1 MAAAVDTGGAAIVVK
16 GVDVWAG
23 DSPLILDVNWS
34 VMPNER
40 WAIHGTNGCG
50 KSTLLRAISAAANG
64 GGGGRLADGGQLVV
78 SSSLRL
84 GMLEQTAVSGAD
96 TTVREEVVS
105 RMERYQAAKAALDS
119 AVESC
124 VLGTDEELEC
134 LEAAQSEYA
143 AAGGYE
149 IEARISK
156 VLQGLGFETE
166 EFDAPCSSFSG
177 GWQMRIGLA
186 RLLLSEPELLI
197 MDEPTNHLDAAARRW
212 LGDYVGA
219 YQGTVL
225 VVSHDAEFLR
235 RASNSIAEVAGGR
248 LELYKSVTY
257 DKFLEE
263 REERQ
268 ARVRA
273 TVEAQERERKR
284 MQDFI
289 DRMGAKASKATQA
302 KDRQGK
308 LERLAKQQAA
318 AKALLI
324 GQQRRPSLTLA
335 APPPCG
341 MTPLALAG
349 ADIRHPL
356 GAQDIITGADLAVAK
371 GMRLILRGPN
381 GAGKS
386 TILKALAG
394 SLRLGEGQRV
404 ADERL
409 ELGVFAQD
417 LAQELPQDVVA
428 FEYVSQ
434 TVRRTDGTVT
444 DERCRAVMG
453 ALGLVGDKAAR
464 SIGDLSGGEKARVAL
479 ATFCLTP
486 CNVLLLDEPTNHLD
500 VDAIAA
506 LLDAIGKYNG
516 ALVVVSHDRAFC
528 EAIDATHVGY
538 VADGKVL
545 VEERSLRQSDFSE
558 LDRGVV
564 NVAGAVSAPPPPPS
578 LAEPERTRGPQDS
591 APKPPESLE
600 DKIAAAEAAIEAL
613 DAERASCG
621 EEGALL
627 AELEEEKRG
636 ALQAEVE
643 AWRAELEERA
653 AQRKAAEEALEKVFN
668 RGFEPPPPPLPP
680 PPPPP
685 APAPSQRQLAK
696 LSEELSRT
704 GRVKKKEKEKKK
716 KFGKREKA
724 EYATIEADV
733 AELEAAA
740 AKAEAELQEVIASRK
755 RLPQMQQLALVN
767 AAAAARRAADDKMDR
782 YLELEEMLELAE
794 ERGA

>member
-186 RLLLSEPELLI
+186 RLLLSEPESLRRAHTTVRELLI

-506 LLDAIGKYNG
+506 LLDAIGKFNG

-578 LAEPERTRGPQDS
+578 LAEPERTEEERGPQDS

-613 DAERASCG
+613 GAERASCG

-653 AQRKAAEEALEKVFN
+653 AQRKAAEEAL
-668 RGFEPPPPPLPP
+668 
-680 PPPPP
+680 
-685 APAPSQRQLAK
+685 
-696 LSEELSRT
+696 
-704 GRVKKKEKEKKK
+704 
-716 KFGKREKA
+716 EKA

-782 YLELEEMLELAE
+782 YLELEEMLRAC
-794 ERGA
+794 RGARRLSAPVDTA